1 VGALDIA
8 VTRPSRLRFLPDLVV
23 KNVVALY
30 GVQAS
35 RKLIPLASIPYL
47 ARVLG
52 PAGWGEVAFVTS
64 LAEVIAVVIEFGFT
78 LSATRSIARNRD
90 DASERGRIAIGVLC
104 AQMIL
109 AAVCV
114 AVALIASKFI
124 PLLRDHPSL
133 LTAGLVYAI
142 AQGFVPLWYFQGMER
157 LRLLATLEVAAKLAA
172 LGLLFTFVKGP
183 QDIWRAIAIQAT
195 SPAVCVLLGLGLAF
209 RTSSVCRPRRRLLN
223 AVLREGWEMFM
234 FRSAESLYGVANAF
248 LLGLFAPAVV
258 VGYFSSAE
266 KISKATA
273 GLVNPIRDSLY
284 PRISH
289 LMHHD
294 RREGIRL
301 ARIGGTLMIC
311 AALALSAGL
320 FLFAG
325 KAITILMGG
334 RFEPAVR
341 VLQILSPMPIL
352 IAVAFSC
359 GQLWLFPLQ
368 KDRQVLGI
376 VWRAAVLNV
385 LLSFLL
391 GPRWGHVGMAS
402 AVLIS
407 ELVVA
412 GSLLWSVIRL
422 ERSQPTP
429 GTLSASA

>member
-1 VGALDIA
+1 MGALDIA
-8 VTRPSRLRFLPDLVV
+8 VTRPSRIPFLPDLVV

-64 LAEVIAVVIEFGFT
+64 LAEMIAIFIEFGFT

-90 DASERGRIAIGVLC
+90 DASERGRIATGVLC
-104 AQMIL
+104 AQIML
-109 AAVCV
+109 AAACV
-114 AVALIASKFI
+114 VVALIASKFI

-133 LTAGLVYAI
+133 LAAGLVYAV

-157 LRLLATLEVAAKLAA
+157 LRLMASLEVVAKLAA
-172 LGLLFTFVKGP
+172 LGFLFAFVKGP
-183 QDIWRAIAIQAT
+183 QDVWRAIAIQAT
-195 SPAVCVLLGLGLAF
+195 SPAVCVFLGLAMAF
-209 RTSSVCRPRRRLLN
+209 RTSSVCRPRCHLVN
-223 AVLREGWEMFM
+223 AVLKESWEMFM

-248 LLGLFAPAVV
+248 LLGLFAPVTV

-266 KISKATA
+266 KVSKATA
-273 GLVNPIRDSLY
+273 GLVNPLRDSLY

-301 ARIGGTLMIC
+301 ARVGGALMIC
-311 AALALSAGL
+311 AAFVLSAGL
-320 FLFAG
+320 FLSAG
-325 KAITILMGG
+325 KAITLLMGA

-341 VLQILSPMPIL
+341 VLQILSPMPLL
-352 IAVAFSC
+352 IAIAFAC

-368 KDRQVLGI
+368 KDRLALRI

-385 LLSFLL
+385 LLSFVL
-391 GPRWGHVGMAS
+391 GPRWGHIGMAS

-407 ELVVA
+407 ESVVA
-412 GSLLWSVIRL
+412 GSLVWSVIRL
-422 ERSQPTP
+422 ERSQPAA
-429 GTLSASA
+429 LSVSV